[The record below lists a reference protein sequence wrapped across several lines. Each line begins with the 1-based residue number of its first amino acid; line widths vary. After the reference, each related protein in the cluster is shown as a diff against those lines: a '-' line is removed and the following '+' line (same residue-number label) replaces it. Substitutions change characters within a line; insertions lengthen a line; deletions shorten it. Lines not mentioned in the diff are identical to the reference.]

1 MRVILAS
8 IWLAA
13 EIRPCRITSNV
24 IGSSLISLG
33 RAEVLA
39 DAPYTMDFL
48 WSRGYFRRIKRE
60 VDGVNLADW
69 ALRAG

>member
-1 MRVILAS
+1 
-8 IWLAA
+8 
-13 EIRPCRITSNV
+13 V

>member
-1 MRVILAS
+1 M
-8 IWLAA
+8 
-13 EIRPCRITSNV
+13 
-24 IGSSLISLG
+24 ISLG